1 MSWLSF
7 QIWIELL
14 FAAALGGGIGWV
26 LHTLYVKRGAI
37 VQPAPPNALQ
47 IPSPEG
53 RERIAELEAKLDKA
67 EAEADD
73 LRRKSGIMPLG
84 YRGQPPEGS
93 LAWRNRILESR
104 VRFLEGKLA
113 DLEAEGVSAQRTE
126 EQNDEATRLHWRNR
140 YLEGRVKYLEEE
152 LVRTGGL
159 APTSTVIAAPT
170 AARPEAQ
177 AQRPS
182 DENKPELFAQ
192 PRDGRAD
199 DLKMISGIGP
209 KLEQKLNGLGVWHWA
224 QIASWTPKEIEWVN
238 AEIGFR
244 GRIEREKWI
253 SQAIALL
260 ERGQPGALER
270 AAESNGV

>member
-1 MSWLSF
+1 MWLSL
-7 QIWIELL
+7 QIWLELL
-14 FAAALGGGIGWV
+14 AAAFIGGGIGWV
-26 LHTLYVKRGAI
+26 LHTLHLKRNA
-37 VQPAPPNALQ
+37 VPAA
-47 IPSPEG
+47 PSNSPQLTGPDG
-53 RERIAELEAKLDKA
+53 RDRIAQLEAKLDKA

-84 YRGQPPEGS
+84 HRGQPPEGS

-113 DLEAEGVSAQRTE
+113 DLEADGGAARPTE
-126 EQNDEATRLHWRNR
+126 DQNDEATRLRWRNR

-159 APTSTVIAAPT
+159 TPATTLIAVPQSTVG
-170 AARPEAQ
+170 
-177 AQRPS
+177 QRPPEE
-182 DENKPELFAQ
+182 DKPELFDQ

-209 KLEQKLNGLGVWHWA
+209 KLEQKLNSIGIWHWA
-224 QIASWTPKEIEWVN
+224 QVASWTPKEVDWVN
-238 AEIGFR
+238 ATISFR
-244 GRIEREKWI
+244 GRVEREKWV

-260 ERGQPGALER
+260 ERSPPGNLER
-270 AAESNGV
+270 APERNGV